1 MNTVTVDEKD
11 YREVLDSNT
20 GWCTVCEAF
29 TREMT
34 EPDAEGY
41 DCPSC
46 EQASV
51 VGAEQALLL
60 GCIEVA

>member
-1 MNTVTVDEKD
+1 MNTVTVDKKD
-11 YREVLDSNT
+11 YREALDNDT
-20 GWCTVCEAF
+20 GWCAICEAF

-34 EPDAEGY
+34 EPDAEGN

-51 VGAEQALLL
+51 VGAEQALIL
-60 GCIEVA
+60 GLIEVK